1 MVDII
6 QKSDKT
12 LSNYEIE
19 HVCYNMP
26 FSRRFAG
33 VTLSKKVNP
42 RPNEFYVINLA
53 DKPPGSHW
61 VAVLRKGRMLLY
73 FDPFGMPPDDIFNHS
88 SLVFCG
94 KKIQPDDSDA
104 CGYYVLA
111 WLRAVANSRT
121 LTTAKRNYEEFV
133 RSFGD
138 DPEKRMNELTA
149 NMQALVADFRA
160 KNPDLT
166 HHAQHPDMI
175 VGDGFINNILQNLL
189 SLFKRQNYPPKVRD
203 LLLKFARFNVTQCEV
218 QRAPIQQAV
227 ASVLDI
233 ITLGKLTRNKKK
245 LHYDDIFHLFMVV
258 TLDDPEKTRLLIEKN
273 QVISIV
279 VYKPRADAA
288 VMKVTMPKPILL
300 LEMLENTRQMMGK
313 KYFMYDPI
321 QNNCQDYIMAILDS
335 NKLDTP
341 ELRTFVKQDAP
352 KLLESRLLQDSARTL
367 TDLAAVWDRIYH
379 GSGA

>member
-1 MVDII
+1 
-6 QKSDKT
+6 
-12 LSNYEIE
+12 
-19 HVCYNMP
+19 
-26 FSRRFAG
+26 
-33 VTLSKKVNP
+33 
-42 RPNEFYVINLA
+42 
-53 DKPPGSHW
+53 
-61 VAVLRKGRMLLY
+61 
-73 FDPFGMPPDDIFNHS
+73 
-88 SLVFCG
+88 
-94 KKIQPDDSDA
+94 
-104 CGYYVLA
+104 
-111 WLRAVANSRT
+111 
-121 LTTAKRNYEEFV
+121 
-133 RSFGD
+133 
-138 DPEKRMNELTA
+138 
-149 NMQALVADFRA
+149 
-160 KNPDLT
+160 
-166 HHAQHPDMI
+166 MI